1 MQYISTRG
9 QAPILN
15 FDDVILAGLARDGG
29 LYLPQ
34 TWPQLTSDQIAGFA
48 GRPFHEVAVEVI
60 APFTGGTIS
69 REDLT
74 AMARDAYSQFGHSA
88 VTPLVQLEPGLFVL
102 ELFHGPTLAFK
113 DVAMQLLARMM
124 DHVLEK
130 RGERATIVGATSG
143 DTGGAAIEA
152 FRSSKRVDIVILY
165 PQGRVSEVQRRM
177 MTTPAEANVHA
188 VAIDG
193 NFDDCQA
200 LVKGMFNDH
209 AFRDRVGLSGV
220 NSINWGRIVAQATY
234 YFVAAAAL
242 GAPHR
247 KVSFVVPTGNF
258 GDIFAGYVA
267 KQMGLPIERLIIA
280 SNSNDILPRA
290 VETGVYEMRPVQ
302 ATSSPS
308 MDIGVSSNFE
318 RHLFEASGRDDAL
331 IRAQM
336 ASLAQSGRFELG
348 SIHPTLRSEFAAS
361 SASETEIASAIS
373 ACRSASGYT
382 ADPHTACGL
391 VAAQRVTGSNAPTVI
406 LATASPAK
414 FPDVMEEI
422 TGQRP
427 SLPPRLSHLLT
438 DPERTQLLPNN
449 LAAVQD
455 FVAANARSHTAGSR
469 KDTVA

>member
-9 QAPILN
+9 QAPALN
-15 FDDVILAGLARDGG
+15 FDDVVLAGLARDGG
-29 LYLPQ
+29 LYLPKS
-34 TWPQLTSDQIAGFA
+34 WPKLTPDQIAGFA
-48 GRPFHEVAVEVI
+48 GRPFHEVAVDVI

-69 REDLT
+69 RDDLT
-74 AMARDAYSQFGHSA
+74 EMARGAYAQFGHSA
-88 VTPLVQLEPGLFVL
+88 VTPLVQIGNGTWVL

-124 DHVLEK
+124 DHVLER
-130 RGERATIVGATSG
+130 RGQRATIVGATSG

-152 FRSSKRVDIVILY
+152 FRGSKRVDIVILY
-165 PQGRVSEVQRRM
+165 PQGRVSDVQRRM
-177 MTTPAEANVHA
+177 MTTPTEANVHA

-220 NSINWGRIVAQATY
+220 NSINWGRIIAQATY

-247 KVSFVVPTGNF
+247 TVSFVVPTGNF

-280 SNSNDILPRA
+280 SNSNDILPRTVA
-290 VETGVYEMRPVQ
+290 TGVYEMRPVA

-318 RHLFEASGRDDAL
+318 RYLFEASGRDAGL

-336 ASLAQSGRFELG
+336 ASLGQSGRFELG
-348 SIHPTLRSEFAAS
+348 LIHQALVSEFGAS
-361 SASETEIASAIS
+361 CANEREVAEAIA
-373 ACRSASGYT
+373 ACRTASGYT

-391 VAAQRVTGSNAPTVI
+391 VAAQRLAASPAPTVV

-414 FPDVMEEI
+414 FPDVMEEV

-427 SLPPRLSHLLT
+427 GLPPRLSHLLS
-438 DPERTQLLPNN
+438 DAERTQLLPNS

-455 FVAANARSHTAGSR
+455 FVASHARSQKAGP
-469 KDTVA
+469 A